1 MNVWSIK
8 VMRALNFIT
17 RLHTNIDSL
26 CDMFFEW
33 HKNEKAVKFAGE
45 NKTRRET
52 IKPFELHF

>member
-17 RLHTNIDSL
+17 RLHTNIDSH

-33 HKNEKAVKFAGE
+33 HNNKKQLNLQVKT
-45 NKTRRET
+45 KRET
-52 IKPFELHF
+52 IKPFK